1 MNAAIT
7 GWGMAVPPT
16 ILSNEHLET
25 LTETSDEWIVTRTG
39 IKERRISH
47 VPASDMA
54 AVAGKRAL
62 ACAGLQP
69 EDIDLLIVA
78 TCSGDTIIPSAASF
92 VQAKLGLVN
101 AGAFDLNAACSGW
114 VYGLEN
120 ATAMIRSGLHR
131 RVLLIGVER
140 LSHHLDFSDRTTAVL
155 FGDGAG
161 ATVLEATDGDE
172 GVLATTTGIDGST
185 ADLLW
190 VPSEGSNVGP
200 GERTPQMGGI
210 LMEGQEVFKRAVKM
224 MGEASLQVL
233 DEAGLGLDDV
243 DLLVPHQANTRI
255 IDATA
260 RRLKID
266 GEKVYVN
273 IQKYGNT
280 SAATIPM
287 ALTEAL
293 AEGRVQPGSH
303 IVFAAFGGGLTW
315 AAAVVRW
322 GDRITPLGE
331 IDADLEPTDADVDEL
346 LAAQIAYFGKGV

>member
-1 MNAAIT
+1 MNATIT

-25 LTETSDEWIVTRTG
+25 LTETNDEWIVTRTG
-39 IKERRISH
+39 IRERRISH

-54 AVAGKRAL
+54 ALAGKRAL
-62 ACAGLQP
+62 ACAGLEP

-78 TCSGDTIIPSAASF
+78 TCSGDTVIPSAASF
-92 VQAKLGLVN
+92 VQAKLGLTN

-120 ATAMIRSGLHR
+120 ANAMIRSGLHR

-140 LSHHLDFSDRTTAVL
+140 LSHHLDFSDRTTAIL

-161 ATVLEATDGDE
+161 ATVIEATDADE
-172 GVLATTTGIDGST
+172 GVLATTTGMDGST

-190 VPSEGSNVGP
+190 APAEGSNVGV

-210 LMEGQEVFKRAVKM
+210 RMEGQEVFKRAVKM
-224 MGEASLQVL
+224 MGEASVQVL
-233 DEAGLGLDDV
+233 EDAGLDLDDV

-266 GEKVYVN
+266 GDKVYVN

-293 AEGRVQPGSH
+293 AEGRVTPGSH
-303 IVFAAFGGGLTW
+303 VVFAAFGGGLTW

-322 GDRITPLGE
+322 GDRTTPLGE
-331 IDADLEPTDADVDEL
+331 IEDDLEPTDADVDEL